1 MSTRT
6 LLIDNYDSFT
16 YNLYSLL
23 SEVNGRPP
31 VVVKND
37 TDWASVPLDD
47 FDNIVIS
54 PGPGRPDRKRD
65 FGISARA
72 IANRQIPVLGVCLG
86 HQGLCHLF
94 GSAVGL
100 APVPMHGRLSD
111 IRHIGTG
118 IFEGIPSPFRAV
130 RYHSLI
136 VEDLPPELEAQAWTD
151 DGLLMAAKHR
161 LHPLWGVQF
170 HPESICTQYGRELLG
185 NFRDLTPTR
194 SGPASRPE
202 PTRQSSNARGGK
214 PKYVVHS
221 RRVDRAV
228 DPASVYGRLFA
239 DGPDSF
245 WLDGSAAIEAES
257 RFSVMGDC
265 SGPLAESVTY
275 RVAETSVCVH
285 RAGRPAERV
294 HQRIFEYIDEQ
305 LKQRA
310 VPPSPDLPF
319 AFGLGYI
326 GYLGYELKADV
337 GSQLVH
343 TSPTADAAFVFA
355 DRAVVIDHVEG
366 TCYLL
371 ALSEDPDDPRVP
383 EWFAHIE
390 ARIRE
395 LDEAVE
401 SPPPH
406 PLVKLEDDTKPRM
419 RHSNDEY
426 LALIGQC
433 LDEIRSGESYEVCL
447 TNAATVDRAI
457 DPVRS
462 YETLRE
468 ISPTPYSA
476 LLKFSGVSVLSA
488 SPERFLRIG
497 ANRVVESK
505 PIKGTRP
512 RHSKP
517 AEDEALRQDLLDSEK
532 DRAENLMIV
541 DLVRNDLSRVCV
553 PGSVH
558 VPKLFD
564 VETYAPVH
572 QLVSTVRGTL
582 RDDVSTVDC
591 VRAAFPGGSMTGAPK
606 LRTMEIIDKL
616 EEGPRGVYSGAIGYF
631 SINGTADFSIV
642 IRTMVATEDQ
652 VTFGVGGAIVAL
664 SDPEE
669 ELEETMVKAVT
680 MRRCLSVTSTNGVT
694 ATSGNGAG
702 SSDGATAVA
711 GDGATAVSGDGA
723 TATSGD
729 GAAATSGDG
738 AAATSDDRVVGEVS
752 ARDGDR

>member
-16 YNLYSLL
+16 YNLHSLL

-31 VVVKND
+31 TVVQND
-37 TDWASVPLDD
+37 ADWAGVTLDD

-72 IANRQIPVLGVCLG
+72 IANRQLPVLGVCLG

-94 GSAVGL
+94 GSTVGL
-100 APVPMHGRLSD
+100 APVPMHGRLSA
-111 IRHIGTG
+111 IRHTGEG
-118 IFEGIPSPFRAV
+118 IFTGIPSPFQGV
-130 RYHSLI
+130 RYHSLV
-136 VEDLPPELEAQAWTD
+136 VEDLPYDLEALAWTD
-151 DGLLMAAKHR
+151 DGLLMAARHR
-161 LHPLWGVQF
+161 HDPLWGVQF

-185 NFRDLTPTR
+185 NFRDLTPR
-194 SGPASRPE
+194 SSGSTPPPAPARPVAE
-202 PTRQSSNARGGK
+202 APTPR
-214 PKYVVHS
+214 YVVHS
-221 RRVDRAV
+221 RRVERSV
-228 DPASVYGRLFA
+228 DPQDVYARLFA
-239 DGPDSF
+239 DGCESF
-245 WLDGSAAIEAES
+245 WLDGSAANEPES

-265 SGPLAESVTY
+265 SGPLAEYVTY
-275 RVAETSVCVH
+275 RVAETTVRVH
-285 RAGRPAERV
+285 RPGRPVESV
-294 HQRIFEYIDEQ
+294 HQRFFDYIDEQ
-305 LKQRA
+305 LRTRQ
-310 VPPSPDLPF
+310 VPPVPDLPF
-319 AFGLGYI
+319 AFGLGYV
-326 GYLGYELKADV
+326 GYLGYELKADA

-355 DRAVVIDHVEG
+355 DRAVVIDHVG
-366 TCYLL
+366 GACYLL
-371 ALSEDPDDPRVP
+371 ALSETPDDPRVP
-383 EWFAHIE
+383 AWFADVE
-390 ARIRE
+390 GKIRE

-406 PLVKLEDDTKPRM
+406 PLVKLEEDTKPRM
-419 RHSNDEY
+419 RHGNEEY

-447 TNAATVDRAI
+447 TNAATVDRSI
-457 DPVRS
+457 DPLQS

-476 LLKFSGVSVLSA
+476 LLRFSGVSVLSA

-497 ANRVVESK
+497 ADRVVESK

-512 RHSKP
+512 RHVRP
-517 AEDEALRQDLLDSEK
+517 AEDAALRQDLIDSEK

-541 DLVRNDLSRVCV
+541 DLVRNDLSRVCR

-582 RDDVSTVDC
+582 REDVSIVDC

-606 LRTMEIIDKL
+606 LRTMEIIDKF

-642 IRTMVATEDQ
+642 IRTMVATEDR

-680 MRRCLSVTSTNGVT
+680 MRRCLSVH
-694 ATSGNGAG
+694 
-702 SSDGATAVA
+702 
-711 GDGATAVSGDGA
+711 
-723 TATSGD
+723 
-729 GAAATSGDG
+729 
-738 AAATSDDRVVGEVS
+738 
-752 ARDGDR
+752 ARDGDPSEAADEDGDR

>member
-23 SEVNGRPP
+23 SEVNGEPP
-31 VVVKND
+31 VVVHND
-37 TDWASVPLDD
+37 ADWASVPLVD

-54 PGPGRPDRKRD
+54 PGPGRPDRERD

-72 IANRQIPVLGVCLG
+72 IANREIPVLGVCLG

-94 GSAVGL
+94 GGSVGL
-100 APVPMHGRLSD
+100 APVPMHGRISS
-111 IRHIGTG
+111 IRHTGTG
-118 IFEGIPSPFRAV
+118 IFEGIPSPFQAV
-130 RYHSLI
+130 RYHSL
-136 VEDLPPELEAQAWTD
+136 VVDSMPPELEEQAWTD
-151 DGLLMAAKHR
+151 DGLLMAARHR
-161 LHPLWGVQF
+161 TQPLWGVQF
-170 HPESICTQYGRELLG
+170 HPESICTRYGRELLG
-185 NFRDLTPTR
+185 NFRDLTPVR
-194 SGPASRPE
+194 SGR
-202 PTRQSSNARGGK
+202 RARGTARPDGT
-214 PKYVVHS
+214 PRTQPPRRYHVAS
-221 RRVDRAV
+221 TRVDRAV
-228 DPASVYGRLFA
+228 DPQAVYGSLFA
-239 DGPDSF
+239 DGPNSF
-245 WLDGSAAIEAES
+245 WLDGSAALEPES

-265 SGPLAESVTY
+265 SGPLAEYITY
-275 RVAETSVCVH
+275 RVAETTVRVQ
-285 RAGRPAERV
+285 RQGRPDEHV
-294 HQRIFEYIDEQ
+294 HQRFFDYIDEQ
-305 LKQRA
+305 LRTRA
-310 VPPSPDLPF
+310 VPPREDLPF
-319 AFGLGYI
+319 AFGLGYV
-326 GYLGYELKADV
+326 GYLGYELKADA

-355 DRAVVIDHVEG
+355 DRAVVIDHLG
-366 TCYLL
+366 GCCHLL
-371 ALSEDPDDPRVP
+371 ALSDEPDDPGVAK
-383 EWFAHIE
+383 WFADTE
-390 ARIRE
+390 SRIRR
-395 LDEAVE
+395 LAEAVE
-401 SPPPH
+401 APPPH
-406 PLVKLEDDTKPRM
+406 PLVKLEDDTKPRL
-419 RHSNDEY
+419 RHGREEY
-426 LALIGQC
+426 LTLVRQC

-447 TNAATVDRAI
+447 TNAATVDRVI
-457 DPVRS
+457 DPLQS

-476 LLKFSGVSVLSA
+476 LLQFSGVSVLSA

-497 ANRVVESK
+497 ADRVVDSK

-512 RHSKP
+512 RDATP
-517 AEDEALRQDLLDSEK
+517 ERDAALRQDLLDSEK

-631 SINGTADFSIV
+631 SITGTADFSIV
-642 IRTMVATEDQ
+642 IRTMVATDDE

-680 MRRCLSVTSTNGVT
+680 MRRCLSVTSED
-694 ATSGNGAG
+694 AG
-702 SSDGATAVA
+702 GERA
-711 GDGATAVSGDGA
+711 GGP
-723 TATSGD
+723 
-729 GAAATSGDG
+729 
-738 AAATSDDRVVGEVS
+738 
-752 ARDGDR
+752 

>member
-31 VVVKND
+31 TVVKND
-37 TDWASVPLDD
+37 ADWASVPLDA

-72 IANRQIPVLGVCLG
+72 IANHELPVLGVCLG

-94 GSAVGL
+94 GSTVNL
-100 APVPMHGRLSD
+100 APVPMHGRLSA
-111 IRHIGTG
+111 IRHRGDG
-118 IFEGIPSPFRAV
+118 IFSGIPSPFQGV

-136 VEDLPPELEAQAWTD
+136 VDDLPPELEAYAWTE
-151 DGLLMAAKHR
+151 DGLLMAARHSQ
-161 LHPLWGVQF
+161 HPLWGVQF

-185 NFRDLTPTR
+185 NFRDISPNR
-194 SGPASRPE
+194 SRRAPQPDEPAPE
-202 PTRQSSNARGGK
+202 SADAARHTDDSVQHTDDAAPPG
-214 PKYVVHS
+214 YVVHS

-228 DPASVYGRLFA
+228 DPQAVYAQLFA
-239 DGPDSF
+239 DGTDSF
-245 WLDGSAAIEAES
+245 WLDGSAAIEPES

-265 SGPLAESVTY
+265 SGPLAEYLTY
-275 RVAETSVCVH
+275 RVAETTVCVH
-285 RAGRPAERV
+285 RAGRPVEHV
-294 HQRIFEYIDEQ
+294 HQRFFDYIDEQ
-305 LKQRA
+305 LRKRK
-310 VPPSPDLPF
+310 VPPVPDLPF
-319 AFGLGYI
+319 AFGLGYV
-326 GYLGYELKADV
+326 GYLGYELKADA

-355 DRAVVIDHVEG
+355 DRAVVVDHEDG
-366 TCYLL
+366 SCYLL
-371 ALSEDPDDPRVP
+371 ALGETEDDPRVL
-383 EWFAHIE
+383 EWFADVE
-390 ARIRE
+390 KQIRE
-395 LDEAVE
+395 LDEAVQ

-406 PLVKLEDDTKPRM
+406 PLVKLEDDTKPSM
-419 RHSNDEY
+419 RHGNEEY

-457 DPVRS
+457 DPLRS

-476 LLKFSGVSVLSA
+476 FLRFSGLSVLSA

-497 ANRVVESK
+497 ADRVVESK

-512 RHSKP
+512 RHVLP
-517 AEDEALRQDLLDSEK
+517 AEDAALRQDLLDSEK

-541 DLVRNDLSRVCV
+541 DLVRNDLSRVCI

-582 RDDVSTVDC
+582 RADMSTVDC

-642 IRTMVATEDQ
+642 IRTMVATDDK

-664 SDPEE
+664 SDPDE

-680 MRRCLSVTSTNGVT
+680 MRRCLSVT
-694 ATSGNGAG
+694 ARDDD
-702 SSDGATAVA
+702 SSAMPTG
-711 GDGATAVSGDGA
+711 
-723 TATSGD
+723 
-729 GAAATSGDG
+729 
-738 AAATSDDRVVGEVS
+738 
-752 ARDGDR
+752 DGDR

>member
-23 SEVNGRPP
+23 SEVNGEPP
-31 VVVKND
+31 VVVHND
-37 TDWASVPLDD
+37 ADWASVPLVD

-54 PGPGRPDRKRD
+54 PGPGRPDRERD

-72 IANRQIPVLGVCLG
+72 IANREIPVLGVCLG

-94 GSAVGL
+94 GGSVGL
-100 APVPMHGRLSD
+100 APVPMHGRISS
-111 IRHIGTG
+111 IRHTGTG
-118 IFEGIPSPFRAV
+118 IFEGIPSPFQAV
-130 RYHSLI
+130 RYHSL
-136 VEDLPPELEAQAWTD
+136 VVDSMPPELEEQAWTD
-151 DGLLMAAKHR
+151 DGLLMAARHR
-161 LHPLWGVQF
+161 TQPLWGVQF
-170 HPESICTQYGRELLG
+170 HPESICTRYGRELLG
-185 NFRDLTPTR
+185 NFRDLTPVR
-194 SGPASRPE
+194 SGR
-202 PTRQSSNARGGK
+202 RARGAARPDGT
-214 PKYVVHS
+214 PRTQPPRRYHVAS
-221 RRVDRAV
+221 TRVDRAV
-228 DPASVYGRLFA
+228 DPQAVYGSLFA
-239 DGPDSF
+239 DGPNSF
-245 WLDGSAAIEAES
+245 WLDGSAALEPES

-265 SGPLAESVTY
+265 SGPLAEYITY
-275 RVAETSVCVH
+275 RVAETTVRVQ
-285 RAGRPAERV
+285 RQGRPDEHV
-294 HQRIFEYIDEQ
+294 HQRFFDYIDEQ
-305 LKQRA
+305 LRTRA
-310 VPPSPDLPF
+310 VPPREDLPF
-319 AFGLGYI
+319 AFGLGYV
-326 GYLGYELKADV
+326 GYLGYELKADA

-355 DRAVVIDHVEG
+355 DRAVVIDHLG
-366 TCYLL
+366 GCCHLL
-371 ALSEDPDDPRVP
+371 ALSDEPDDPGVAK
-383 EWFAHIE
+383 WFADTE
-390 ARIRE
+390 SRIRR
-395 LDEAVE
+395 LAEAVE
-401 SPPPH
+401 APPPH
-406 PLVKLEDDTKPRM
+406 PLVKLEDDTKPRL
-419 RHSNDEY
+419 RHGREEY
-426 LALIGQC
+426 LALVRQC

-447 TNAATVDRAI
+447 TNAATVDRVI
-457 DPVRS
+457 DPLQS

-476 LLKFSGVSVLSA
+476 LLQFSGVAVLSA

-497 ANRVVESK
+497 ADRVVDSK

-512 RHSKP
+512 RDATP
-517 AEDEALRQDLLDSEK
+517 ERDAALRQDLLDSEK

-631 SINGTADFSIV
+631 SITGTADFSIV
-642 IRTMVATEDQ
+642 IRTMVATDDE

-680 MRRCLSVTSTNGVT
+680 MRRCLSVTSED
-694 ATSGNGAG
+694 AG
-702 SSDGATAVA
+702 GERA
-711 GDGATAVSGDGA
+711 GGP
-723 TATSGD
+723 
-729 GAAATSGDG
+729 
-738 AAATSDDRVVGEVS
+738 
-752 ARDGDR
+752 

>member
-23 SEVNGRPP
+23 SEVNGEPP
-31 VVVKND
+31 WVVHND
-37 TDWASVPLDD
+37 ADWASVPLDD

-72 IANRQIPVLGVCLG
+72 IANREIPVLGVCLG

-94 GSAVGL
+94 GGNVGL
-100 APVPMHGRLSD
+100 APAPMHGRIST
-111 IRHIGTG
+111 IRHTGTG
-118 IFEGIPSPFRAV
+118 IFTGIPSPFQAV

-136 VEDLPPELEAQAWTD
+136 VDAMPPELDELAWTD
-151 DGLLMAAKHR
+151 DGLIMAAKHR
-161 LHPLWGVQF
+161 AQPLWGVQF

-194 SGPASRPE
+194 SGRPVGRPASAAVPDAAPAIAEQPPRYHV
-202 PTRQSSNARGGK
+202 SS
-214 PKYVVHS
+214 V
-221 RRVDRAV
+221 RVDRAV
-228 DPASVYGRLFA
+228 DPHAVYSNMFA
-239 DGPDSF
+239 DGPNSF
-245 WLDGSAAIEAES
+245 WLDGSAAIEPES
-257 RFSVMGDC
+257 RFSVLGDC
-265 SGPLAESVTY
+265 SGPLAEFITY
-275 RVAETSVCVH
+275 RVAETTVCVQ
-285 RAGRPAERV
+285 RQGRPDERV
-294 HQRIFEYIDEQ
+294 HQRFFDYIDEQ
-305 LKQRA
+305 LRTRA
-310 VPPSPDLPF
+310 VPPLRDLPF
-319 AFGLGYI
+319 AFGLGYV
-326 GYLGYELKADV
+326 GYLGYELKADA

-343 TSPTADAAFVFA
+343 SSPTADAAFVFA
-355 DRAVVIDHVEG
+355 DRAVVIDHLG
-366 TCYLL
+366 GCCHLL
-371 ALSEDPDDPRVP
+371 ALSEEADDPVVAK
-383 EWFAHIE
+383 WFADTE
-390 ARIRE
+390 SRIRKLAE
-395 LDEAVE
+395 EVAA
-401 SPPPH
+401 PPPH
-406 PLVKLEDDTKPRM
+406 PLVKLEEDTKPRL
-419 RHSNDEY
+419 RHGRDEY
-426 LALIGQC
+426 LALVGQC

-447 TNAATVDRAI
+447 TNAATVDRVI
-457 DPVRS
+457 DPLLS

-476 LLKFSGVSVLSA
+476 LLQFSGVSVLSA

-497 ANRVVESK
+497 ADRVVDSK

-512 RHSKP
+512 RD
-517 AEDEALRQDLLDSEK
+517 AEPERDAALRQNLLDSEK

-541 DLVRNDLSRVCV
+541 DLVRNDLSRVCI

-582 RDDVSTVDC
+582 RDDVSAVDC

-616 EEGPRGVYSGAIGYF
+616 EEGPRGVYSGAIGYL

-642 IRTMVATEDQ
+642 IRTMVATDDH

-680 MRRCLSVTSTNGVT
+680 MRRCLS
-694 ATSGNGAG
+694 ATSA
-702 SSDGATAVA
+702 D
-711 GDGATAVSGDGA
+711 GDGEGGA
-723 TATSGD
+723 EDVAD
-729 GAAATSGDG
+729 QV
-738 AAATSDDRVVGEVS
+738 DDP
-752 ARDGDR
+752 

>member
-23 SEVNGRPP
+23 SEVNGEPP
-31 VVVKND
+31 VVVHND
-37 TDWASVPLDD
+37 ADWASVPLVD

-54 PGPGRPDRKRD
+54 PGPGRPDRERD

-72 IANRQIPVLGVCLG
+72 IANREIPVLGVCLG

-94 GSAVGL
+94 GGSVGL
-100 APVPMHGRLSD
+100 APVPMHGRISS
-111 IRHIGTG
+111 IRHTGTG
-118 IFEGIPSPFRAV
+118 IFEGIPSPFQAV
-130 RYHSLI
+130 RYHSL
-136 VEDLPPELEAQAWTD
+136 VVDSMPPELEEQAWTD
-151 DGLLMAAKHR
+151 DGLLMAARHR
-161 LHPLWGVQF
+161 TQPLWGVQF
-170 HPESICTQYGRELLG
+170 HPESICTRYGRELLG
-185 NFRDLTPTR
+185 NFRDLTPVR
-194 SGPASRPE
+194 SGR
-202 PTRQSSNARGGK
+202 RARGTARPDGT
-214 PKYVVHS
+214 PRTQPPRRYHVAS
-221 RRVDRAV
+221 TRVDRAV
-228 DPASVYGRLFA
+228 DPQAVYGSLFA
-239 DGPDSF
+239 DGPNSF
-245 WLDGSAAIEAES
+245 WLDGSAALEPES

-265 SGPLAESVTY
+265 SGPLAEYITY
-275 RVAETSVCVH
+275 RVAETTVRVQ
-285 RAGRPAERV
+285 RQGRPDEHV
-294 HQRIFEYIDEQ
+294 HQRFFDYIDEQ
-305 LKQRA
+305 LRTRA
-310 VPPSPDLPF
+310 VPPREDLPF
-319 AFGLGYI
+319 AFGLGYV
-326 GYLGYELKADV
+326 GYLGYELKADA

-355 DRAVVIDHVEG
+355 DRAVVIDHLG
-366 TCYLL
+366 GCCHLL
-371 ALSEDPDDPRVP
+371 ALSDEPDDPGVAK
-383 EWFAHIE
+383 WFADTE
-390 ARIRE
+390 SRIRR
-395 LDEAVE
+395 LAEAVE
-401 SPPPH
+401 APPPH
-406 PLVKLEDDTKPRM
+406 PLVKLEDDTKPRL
-419 RHSNDEY
+419 RHGREEY
-426 LALIGQC
+426 LALVRQC

-447 TNAATVDRAI
+447 TNAATVDRVI
-457 DPVRS
+457 DPLQS

-476 LLKFSGVSVLSA
+476 LLQFSGVAVLSA

-497 ANRVVESK
+497 ADRVVDSK

-512 RHSKP
+512 RDATP
-517 AEDEALRQDLLDSEK
+517 ERDAALRQDLLDSEK

-631 SINGTADFSIV
+631 SITGTADFSIV
-642 IRTMVATEDQ
+642 IRTMVATDDE

-680 MRRCLSVTSTNGVT
+680 MRRCLSVTSED
-694 ATSGNGAG
+694 AG
-702 SSDGATAVA
+702 GERA
-711 GDGATAVSGDGA
+711 GGP
-723 TATSGD
+723 
-729 GAAATSGDG
+729 
-738 AAATSDDRVVGEVS
+738 
-752 ARDGDR
+752 